1 MPRHHRFLGRF
12 RSSSA
17 PPPRSLVEEAPPP
30 RESPRI
36 AEPRQHFW
44 TRPFRAMMPQPASSD
59 GDSQLREAAPAQS
72 HPETSSSFTRLKA
85 HLPGTGSIAER
96 TSGLT
101 DTVRSVAPGL
111 LPPRPE
117 DDDIITHTF
126 CPDLSPRKR
135 VYGFGICAVVGVGCY
150 FLAFVALSSVAATG
164 FKPFAFLLTIGN
176 VVTLLGT
183 FFHCWTQ
190 STVPHDDE
198 TSSHSSIRGFRL
210 GDGFDI
216 CSCLFTSLH
225 VTNDYYPG
233 PLRGANGCTSL
244 VLLILHTLRTTAY
257 VEVHRFYTHH
267 GFLSPWA
274 APILKHGRVGEMF
287 SRSSS
292 VHL

>member
-1 MPRHHRFLGRF
+1 MMPRHHRFLGRF

-59 GDSQLREAAPAQS
+59 GDSQLREVTPAQS

-96 TSGLT
+96 TSSLT

-135 VYGFGICAVVGVGCY
+135 LYGFGICAVVGVGCY

-164 FKPFAFLLTIGN
+164 TKPFAFLLTIGN

-183 FFHCWTQ
+183 FFIAGPKAQFRMMMKRHRIQASAVFVLAMALTF
-190 STVPHDDE
+190 VAAF
-198 TSSHSSIRGFRL
+198 SHHFMFQTITIVVLSVVQMAALLWYCLSYIPFARRLMSRCIGFIRTMV
-210 GDGFDI
+210 
-216 CSCLFTSLH
+216 S
-225 VTNDYYPG
+225 
-233 PLRGANGCTSL
+233 
-244 VLLILHTLRTTAY
+244 
-257 VEVHRFYTHH
+257 
-267 GFLSPWA
+267 
-274 APILKHGRVGEMF
+274 
-287 SRSSS
+287 
-292 VHL
+292 